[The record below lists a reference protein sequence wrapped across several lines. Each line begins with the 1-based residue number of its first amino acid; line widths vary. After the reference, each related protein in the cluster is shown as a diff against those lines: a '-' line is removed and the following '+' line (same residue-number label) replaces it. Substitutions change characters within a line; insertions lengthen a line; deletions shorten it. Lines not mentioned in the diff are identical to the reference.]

1 MSEPGRPSAC
11 GRARRL
17 CIGGFSRRPTREI
30 NKPSQSSEGI
40 GPPPYQA
47 QAELGV
53 QRKWAMKFAGDGNPM
68 TKFLQLALLAP
79 RYSFRDAWNFF
90 SGVVASQNH
99 FLGINMEGEF
109 MKIDLTAG
117 DMSFPMPIFVIQ
129 GTEDNLTPALLSRAF
144 VEKLTAPQKAFI
156 PNEGAGHMA
165 LCVTRT
171 SS

>member
-1 MSEPGRPSAC
+1 
-11 GRARRL
+11 
-17 CIGGFSRRPTREI
+17 
-30 NKPSQSSEGI
+30 
-40 GPPPYQA
+40 
-47 QAELGV
+47 
-53 QRKWAMKFAGDGNPM
+53 M

-79 RYSFRDAWNFF
+79 RYSFRDAWSYF
-90 SGVVASQNH
+90 SGVLASQNH

-144 VEKLTAPQKAFI
+144 VEQADRTAKGVHPDRGSG
-156 PNEGAGHMA
+156 PHGARCG
-165 LCVTRT
+165 TRT